1 MGVEVYLQAK
11 DGGGGARRFRHRESG
26 IEILESRSKVGGAGS
41 SVRFKE
47 QRRILRLGFMSKR
60 GAQSAWIP
68 GLSEI
73 CFGLEVRQRVKQI
86 GRLFQIRIG
95 IS

>member
-26 IEILESRSKVGGAGS
+26 IEILESRSKVGSAGS

-47 QRRILRLGFMSKR
+47 QRRILRLGFMSK
-60 GAQSAWIP
+60 SAVS
-68 GLSEI
+68 LDS
-73 CFGLEVRQRVKQI
+73 RTI
-86 GRLFQIRIG
+86 GDLLWT
-95 IS
+95 